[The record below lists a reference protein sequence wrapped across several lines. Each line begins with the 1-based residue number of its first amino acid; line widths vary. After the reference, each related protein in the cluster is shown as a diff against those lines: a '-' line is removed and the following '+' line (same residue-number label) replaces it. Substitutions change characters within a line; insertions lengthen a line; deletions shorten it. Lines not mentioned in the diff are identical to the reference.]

1 MSTTVNFN
9 NMNNERE
16 NAKVSDIDFMS
27 DEKKFWTS
35 IISGLTQDESKY
47 RTVLSKLTTIKTR
60 YVGFQRFGYIDFN
73 KTATSLSQRKRPK
86 ILLPSLHT
94 EPTRNELSNLTASK
108 TIFKERH
115 SREIAKCNSPFRFY
129 TDRLKQLQERKPRL
143 EGFFKAASLSQRST
157 RYCFHKK
164 TQSRPLCM

>member
-1 MSTTVNFN
+1 
-9 NMNNERE
+9 MNNEKE
-16 NAKVSDIDFMS
+16 NNKVCDSDFMS

-47 RTVLSKLTTIKTR
+47 KTVLGRLRTLKTR

-86 ILLPSLHT
+86 VLLPSLPT
-94 EPTRNELSNLTASK
+94 ETTRNVQSNLTMSK
-108 TIFKERH
+108 TIFRERP
-115 SREIAKCNSPFRFY
+115 SREIAKNNSPFRFY
-129 TDRLKQLQERKPRL
+129 TDHLKLLKERKPKL

-164 TQSRPLCM
+164 AQSRPSCL